1 MMELIRA
8 QEDLYRC
15 EELSYG
21 AYRAYCLYFTGEGM
35 RSGAGNPA
43 REGLSVYRAEQSIR
57 RKGFPSGE
65 PKLQKKAKT
74 QNPKTGNREA

>member
-43 REGLSVYRAEQSIR
+43 REGLLAYRAEQSIR
-57 RKGFPSGE
+57 RKGFPSRE

-74 QNPKTGNREA
+74 QNPKTGDREA

>member
-35 RSGAGNPA
+35 RSGPGNPA
-43 REGLSVYRAEQSIR
+43 REGLLAYRAEQSIR